1 MADDGRSGTGV
12 PAAMVAG
19 ATRHWIDTLVVGLGL
34 CPFARAVLERE
45 LARLVVVETT
55 KTAEVLQRLADEA
68 AALLGGDERDATT
81 LLVVPEGFGDFD
93 DYLDLVAVAEA
104 LLAELGHEG
113 ELQIAS
119 FHPDYRFEGEAE
131 DDAANC
137 TNRAPFPMLQL
148 LQEASVER
156 ALERYPDPASIPTR
170 NVERLRALGHGG
182 IRALLAPRGDATPL
196 H

>member
-1 MADDGRSGTGV
+1 MAGNGTRATGV

-34 CPFARAVLERE
+34 CPFARAVLERD
-45 LARLVVVETT
+45 LARLVVVETPE
-55 KTAEVLQRLADEA
+55 TAEVLQRLADEA

-81 LLVVPEGFGDFD
+81 LLVVPEGFGEFD

-119 FHPDYRFEGEAE
+119 FHPDYRFEGEAP

-148 LQEASVER
+148 LQEGSVER
-156 ALERYPDPASIPTR
+156 ALEGHPDPTSIPAR
-170 NVERLRALGHGG
+170 NIERLRALGLGG
-182 IRALLAPRGDATPL
+182 IRELLAPRGDATRI